1 VLGLLSLALSGQTL
15 FSVLEKKTIA
25 LAEPNTYK
33 IRIDDLAGKSVQ
45 LAPRNE
51 LLPFH
56 FEEISDSISLQGDH
70 YERLIT
76 FTVFEQGQFTL
87 PAFEVKVGDQILKT
101 IPYTLEVVNTAQKG
115 DKINDILKNRQ
126 VELTLGDYWEL
137 YKFYLLGL
145 LALVA
150 IVFLII
156 AFIRYGRKQK
166 SSPKVATNQTLKAL
180 TQLKKKQYIESGNYR
195 AFYVELIDISRAFLT
210 RQYRLP
216 ADVLLTD
223 DLLDL
228 IHMNQTVSSA
238 NEAIIKDVFQRG
250 DLVKFAKT
258 FPDEPT
264 MEKDFESI
272 VQLVKDSTKDI
283 EFENLRKDV

>member
-1 VLGLLSLALSGQTL
+1 MLGLLSLALSGQTL